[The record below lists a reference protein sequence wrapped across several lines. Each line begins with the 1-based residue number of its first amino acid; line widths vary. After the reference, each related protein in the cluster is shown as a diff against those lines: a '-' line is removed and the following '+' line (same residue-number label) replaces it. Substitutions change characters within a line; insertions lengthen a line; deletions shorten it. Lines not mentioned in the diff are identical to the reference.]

1 MEAGI
6 KGSLLDGR
14 LNATAAIY
22 RMQDTHRALADPG
35 DAAFVIP
42 AGKVRSEGFEAEVVG
57 SLSPRWDVAASYA
70 YMRSKYLQGTVT
82 QTGTDFSTMSPR
94 HSVNLWARYR
104 VAGPVA
110 QGLELGAGVRAVSEF
125 YDTLGA
131 VRWRTGGYGVWSVYA
146 AYPLTPQVKLAVN
159 IDNLFDRVYWE
170 RVGTAT
176 RSNYYGLPRSIM
188 VTLRSSF

>member
-1 MEAGI
+1 MSFFI
-6 KGSLLDGR
+6 
-14 LNATAAIY
+14 
-22 RMQDTHRALADPG
+22 
-35 DAAFVIP
+35 F
-42 AGKVRSEGFEAEVVG
+42 RSW
-57 SLSPRWDVAASYA
+57 P
-70 YMRSKYLQGTVT
+70 
-82 QTGTDFSTMSPR
+82 
-94 HSVNLWARYR
+94 
-104 VAGPVA
+104 GPVA

-125 YDTLGA
+125 YDTLGT
-131 VRWRTGGYGVWSVYA
+131 VRWRAGGYGVWSVYA